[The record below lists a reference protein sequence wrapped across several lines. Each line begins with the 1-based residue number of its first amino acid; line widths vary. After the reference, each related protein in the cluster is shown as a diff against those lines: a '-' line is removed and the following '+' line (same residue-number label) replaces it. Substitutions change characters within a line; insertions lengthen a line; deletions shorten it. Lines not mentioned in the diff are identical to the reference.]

1 MNLETKPVSRSLD
14 FSLTSVNIVFLLL
27 LFFLTAGTLLQ
38 DAESEISAPRTEEL
52 PLGRLPRPLL
62 SINQQ
67 GDLFLD
73 GQATTLDTLL
83 TVAAERSSQGKG
95 KGKGS
100 APGSAASET
109 GASEQA
115 STENILPVL
124 HIMPDQNLQASK
136 FLDVVKTIRTAG
148 VWNITLVTIRDAD
161 GGL

>member
-1 MNLETKPVSRSLD
+1 MNLETKPVSRTLD

-83 TVAAERSSQGKG
+83 TIAAERSSQGQG
-95 KGKGS
+95 P
-100 APGSAASET
+100 ALGSAASET
-109 GASEQA
+109 GVSGQI
-115 STENILPVL
+115 STGDVLPVL

-161 GGL
+161 GGS

>member
-1 MNLETKPVSRSLD
+1 MNLETKPVSRTLD

-73 GQATTLDTLL
+73 GQATALDTLL
-83 TVAAERSSQGKG
+83 TLAADRSRQGPAS
-95 KGKGS
+95 GS
-100 APGSAASET
+100 AVSGPG
-109 GASEQA
+109 GNEQT
-115 STENILPVL
+115 STEDVLPIL

-136 FLDVVKTIRTAG
+136 FLDIVKTIRAAG

-161 GGL
+161 GGS